1 MVKKISAA
9 SKTLKVF
16 IRRRRSELQGKEEE
30 VEEKDTFMKIYRIA
44 YPIKFQGGLG
54 L

>member
-16 IRRRRSELQGKEEE
+16 IRRRSELQGKEEE

-44 YPIKFQGGLG
+44 YPIKFEGGLG